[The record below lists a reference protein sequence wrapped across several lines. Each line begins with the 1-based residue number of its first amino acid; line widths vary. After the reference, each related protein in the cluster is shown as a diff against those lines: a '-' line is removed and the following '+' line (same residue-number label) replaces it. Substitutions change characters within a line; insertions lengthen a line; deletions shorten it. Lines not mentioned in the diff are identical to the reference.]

1 MADTVYVTDGGMAIV
16 TNRMA
21 GAGTEPKFIG
31 WGTGAT
37 TAAVNNTA
45 LQTAAAPTTVT
56 AVTGTSSRVTTTVTN
71 DTYQVVGTI
80 TAGGTL
86 AITEVALFD
95 NATISGA
102 GFFLRGTHDA
112 INVNANDSIEYTIK
126 VKFDQ
131 A

>member
-16 TNRMA
+16 TNRMV

-45 LQTAAAPTTVT
+45 LQTAAAPTTAT
-56 AVTGTSSRVTTTVTN
+56 AVTGTSSRVTTTVAN

-95 NATISGA
+95 SATISGA

-112 INVNANDSIEYTIK
+112 INVNSGDSIEYTIK